1 MGEGLAGLQF
11 AKSVI
16 CNYYPQPSSLVKKSD
31 NAQHYTQNGLDTRD
45 LIVETA
51 RLHLRR
57 FGEDRMTII
66 GIARAM
72 GMSHANVYRYFPGK
86 TAIIEAVLDRWL
98 SRVESLIGEVA
109 SREGT
114 AAERIE
120 AVVIDIHR
128 RRRAKFKQE
137 PELFESFRR
146 VIVSRSDAVARR
158 QEKIKAM
165 FAQMIREGIENSE
178 FRPVDP
184 EEAATL
190 LDDATA
196 FFLNPA
202 VMPSALSNCGE
213 ERARNVVRH
222 MLAGF
227 AQEVPAEPF
236 LVSSAA

>member
-1 MGEGLAGLQF
+1 MCRTNHA
-11 AKSVI
+11 
-16 CNYYPQPSSLVKKSD
+16 VKNLD
-31 NAQHYTQNGLDTRD
+31 ATPRHTQTGLDTRG

-51 RLHLRR
+51 RMHLRR

-66 GIARAM
+66 GIARDM
-72 GMSHANVYRYFPGK
+72 GMSHANVYRYFPSK
-86 TAIIEAVLDRWL
+86 AAIIESVLDRWL
-98 SRVESLIGEVA
+98 SRVENLIGEIA
-109 SREGT
+109 SRDGT

-120 AVVIDIHR
+120 AVVIEIHR

-146 VIVSRSDAVARR
+146 VIVSRSHAVARR

-165 FAQMIREGIENSE
+165 FAQMIREGIDGGE

-190 LDDATA
+190 IDDATA
-196 FFLNPA
+196 FFLHPA

-222 MLAGF
+222 VLTGFGAEFPVEQMLAPSV
-227 AQEVPAEPF
+227 A
-236 LVSSAA
+236 

>member
-1 MGEGLAGLQF
+1 MAPSYNLQNLS
-11 AKSVI
+11 SV
-16 CNYYPQPSSLVKKSD
+16 SSVTGPVNLV
-31 NAQHYTQNGLDTRD
+31 NTTEYAPHHTQHGLDTRAVI
-45 LIVETA
+45 LETA
-51 RLHLRR
+51 RQHLRR

-72 GMSHANVYRYFPGK
+72 GMSHANVYRYFPSK
-86 TAIIEAVLDRWL
+86 AAIVEAVLDRWL
-98 SRVESLIGEVA
+98 SRVENLIGEVA
-109 SREGT
+109 SRDGT

-120 AVVIDIHR
+120 AFVIEIHR

-165 FAQMIREGIENSE
+165 FAQMIREGIENGE

-196 FFLNPA
+196 FFLHPA
-202 VMPSALSNCGE
+202 VMPSAVSNCGE

-227 AQEVPAEPF
+227 GHEISAEP
-236 LVSSAA
+236 LLIPTAA

>member
-1 MGEGLAGLQF
+1 
-11 AKSVI
+11 
-16 CNYYPQPSSLVKKSD
+16 VK
-31 NAQHYTQNGLDTRD
+31 APEIAPHYHTPDGLDTRAR
-45 LIVETA
+45 IVETA

-57 FGEDRMTII
+57 YGEDRMTII
-66 GIARAM
+66 GIARAL
-72 GMSHANVYRYFPGK
+72 GMSHANVYRYFPSK
-86 TAIIEAVLDRWL
+86 PAIIEAVLDRWL
-98 SRVESLIGEVA
+98 SRVESLIGEIA
-109 SREGT
+109 LRNGS

-120 AVVIDIHR
+120 AVVIEIHR

-137 PELFESFRR
+137 PEFFESFRR
-146 VIVSRSDAVARR
+146 VIVSRSHAVARR

-165 FAQMIREGIENSE
+165 FAQMISEGIEVGE

-196 FFLNPA
+196 FFLHPA
-202 VMPSALSNCGE
+202 VMPSAVSDCGE

-227 AQEVPAEPF
+227 ALEVSAEP
-236 LVSSAA
+236 LLIPSAG